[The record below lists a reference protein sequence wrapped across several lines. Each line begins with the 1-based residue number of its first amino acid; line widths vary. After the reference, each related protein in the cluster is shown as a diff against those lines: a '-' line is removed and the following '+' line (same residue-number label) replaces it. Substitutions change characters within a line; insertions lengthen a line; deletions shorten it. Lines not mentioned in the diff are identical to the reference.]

1 MADVALICGAAGF
14 LGSHA
19 AAAFRGS
26 GWEVV
31 GAGRGDAL
39 GLAQYPKE
47 VPFRRGDFE
56 SPVFVSQLLEETR
69 PSRLI
74 FVAGPSDVQRSV
86 IDPVRDFRDQMLPL
100 IQVLWAVSQIPNP
113 PGVLLVSS
121 AAVYGNAAVS
131 PVSEN
136 VSPSPISPYGFH
148 KLGQE
153 ALLDEFGK
161 LYGVPVC
168 KARVFSTFGPGLRR
182 LAVWDITR
190 RALAGDYELRGTGK
204 ETRDYL
210 HVADLAR
217 ALECIA
223 SRAPFQ
229 GEAINVASGQES
241 SMGQVASLIYGALG
255 VSALPRFDDKCLAGS
270 PLRWHADVST
280 LLGFG
285 FKQQMSLGAGIKET
299 VDWIRS
305 NA

>member
-14 LGSHA
+14 LGSYT
-19 AAAFRGS
+19 AAAFRRA
-26 GWEVV
+26 GWGVV

-39 GLAQYPKE
+39 GLEQYPKD
-47 VPFRRGDFE
+47 VPFFRGDFE
-56 SPVFVSQLLEETR
+56 SPVFVQQLLEETK
-69 PSRLI
+69 PTRLV

-86 IDPVRDFRDQMLPL
+86 IDPVKDFRDQMLPL
-100 IQVLWAVSQIPNP
+100 IEVLWAASQVNNP

-121 AAVYGNAAVS
+121 AAVYGNASSS
-131 PVSEN
+131 PVSEHEPAN
-136 VSPSPISPYGFH
+136 PISPYGFH

-182 LAVWDITR
+182 LAVWEITR
-190 RALAGDYELRGTGK
+190 RALAGDYGLRGTGE

-223 SRAPFQ
+223 SHAPFH
-229 GEAINVASGQES
+229 GEIVNVASGEET
-241 SMGQVASLIYGALG
+241 SMREVASHIYAALG
-255 VSALPRFDDKCLAGS
+255 AEVPPDFDNVGLAGS
-270 PLRWHADVST
+270 PLRWRADVTALSGY
-280 LLGFG
+280 GFRRHIA
-285 FKQQMSLGAGIKET
+285 LEEGIRNT
-299 VDWIRS
+299 VEWIK
-305 NA
+305 NNG

>member
-14 LGSHA
+14 LGSYT
-19 AAAFRGS
+19 AAAFKRT
-26 GWEVV
+26 GWRVV

-39 GLAQYPKE
+39 GLDQYPKD
-47 VPFRRGDFE
+47 VPFFRGDFE
-56 SPVFVSQLLEETR
+56 SPVFVQQLLEETK

-100 IQVLWAVSQIPNP
+100 IQVLWVVSQMPKP

-121 AAVYGNAAVS
+121 AAIYGNAAVS

-136 VSPSPISPYGFH
+136 ERPSPISPYGFH

-161 LYGVPVC
+161 LYCVPVC
-168 KARVFSTFGPGLRR
+168 KVRVFSTFGPGLRR

-190 RALAGDYELRGTGK
+190 RALSGDYEIRGTGE

-210 HVADLAR
+210 HVIDLAH

-223 SRAPFQ
+223 SNAPFR
-229 GEAINVASGQES
+229 GEIVNVASGQES

-255 VSALPRFDDKCLAGS
+255 ITVQPRFDGICLAGS
-270 PLRWHADVST
+270 PLRWRADVST
-280 LLGFG
+280 LRGFG
-285 FKQQMSLGAGIKET
+285 FNLQIPLDAGIKET
-299 VDWIRS
+299 VNWIRS